1 MLSLI
6 SPALL
11 VAYYLLISIFPL
23 MLIAANILPYFHIR
37 PTQIL
42 LSLEEVLP
50 ASLVSDGG
58 TDDFEC
64 LDQTFDRLTEFSIIS
79 ALWIF
84 SQSIAYLQK
93 AYNKSYG
100 VEKERGIIWGAT
112 L

>member
-1 MLSLI
+1 
-6 SPALL
+6 
-11 VAYYLLISIFPL
+11 

-42 LSLEEVLP
+42 LSLKEILP
-50 ASLVSDGG
+50 ASLYRTVAQMISSV
-58 TDDFEC
+58 
-64 LDQTFDRLTEFSIIS
+64 LTKPSTGLLSFSIIS

-100 VEKERGIIWGAT
+100 VERNVVLSGGDSLAF
-112 L
+112 